1 MIIRPATINDLTTLL
16 GLEQQVIEAERPYNS
31 TIKSQDAKYYDFE
44 KLLTC
49 SNTLVVVGEVSE
61 QIVAT
66 GYVQIRAS
74 KQQLQ
79 HTQHGYLGFM
89 YVAPEHRGKGLNQA
103 IMEHL
108 IAWCKT
114 QNINDFYLDVY
125 SSNAAAIRAYEKAGF
140 TPCLLEMK
148 LHL

>member
-1 MIIRPATINDLTTLL
+1 MKIRAATINDLTTLL
-16 GLEQQVIEAERPYNS
+16 DLEQQVIEAERPYNP
-31 TIKSQDAKYYDFE
+31 TIKSQDAKYYGFE
-44 KLLTC
+44 KLLNC
-49 SNTLVVVGEVSE
+49 SNTLVIVGEVSE

-89 YVAPEHRGKGLNQA
+89 YVAPEHRGKGLNQE

-114 QNINDFYLDVY
+114 QNVNDFYLDVY